1 MKVAIYGKY
10 YLNST
15 EPIINDIFMFF
26 NNNGVEMIIEA
37 AFLKILH
44 EKKIIQKEYKTF
56 TSHKE
61 LDSSFDMLISIGG
74 DGSILRAADLVRNSG
89 VPILGI
95 NAGRLGFLATVQKE
109 NIAEFMQFII
119 NKKYTISKR
128 TLLSLSCTPSNTAV
142 EEINFAMNEISVS
155 RKDTTSMITI
165 ETYLNKEFLNSYWA
179 DGLIIA
185 TPTGSTGYSMSCG
198 GPILTP
204 DVKGLVI
211 TPIAPHNL
219 NARPLVIPDE
229 TEIRLKVSGREKNY
243 LVSLDSRITSVKN
256 ETILIIKKTP
266 FQINM
271 VEINRGDNYYICI
284 QFLFKNVQT
293 FPSFIFSTYYGNER
307 TNSRVWHISWRK

>member
-15 EPIINDIFMFF
+15 EPIIKDIFVFF
-26 NNNGVEMIIEA
+26 LNNNVEMIIEA
-37 AFLKILH
+37 EFLKILH
-44 EKKIIQKEYKTF
+44 EKKIIQKDYKTF
-56 TSHKE
+56 SSHTE
-61 LDSSFDMLISIGG
+61 LNSSFDMLISIGG
-74 DGSILRAADLVRNSG
+74 DGTILRAAALVRDSG

-109 NIAEFMQFII
+109 NIDEFMQFII
-119 NKKYTISKR
+119 DKKYTISKR
-128 TLLSLSCTPSNTAV
+128 TLLSLTCTPTNEAI
-142 EEINFAMNEISVS
+142 EEINFGMNEISVS

-165 ETYLNKEFLNSYWA
+165 ETYLNDEFLNSYWA

-204 DVKGLVI
+204 DVRSFVI

-219 NARPLVIPDE
+219 NARPLVVPDE
-229 TEIRLKVSGREKNY
+229 TEIRLKVSGREENY

-256 ETILIIKKTP
+256 ETILVIKKTP

-271 VEINRGDNYYICI
+271 VEIPKET
-284 QFLFKNVQT
+284 FLKT
-293 FPSFIFSTYYGNER
+293 LR
-307 TNSRVWHISWRK
+307 TKLFWGEDRRN